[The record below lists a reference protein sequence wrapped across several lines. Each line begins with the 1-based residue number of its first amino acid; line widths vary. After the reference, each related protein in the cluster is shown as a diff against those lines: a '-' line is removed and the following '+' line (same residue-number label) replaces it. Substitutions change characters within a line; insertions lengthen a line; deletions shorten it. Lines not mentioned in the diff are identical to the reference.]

1 MYNLDIPKKRESCMK
16 NPTYEQTRWSLT
28 DLLPECSE
36 EEVQKA
42 LAEVEETVRAIE
54 GMRPALS
61 PEMKEDD
68 FSSLLELLER
78 FAEGATRLGGYATL
92 WHSEETQNHDALAFM
107 GRVEQTLTE
116 AHNRVLFVSLWWKS
130 LAEHE
135 AEALMAHAG
144 DLRYYLE
151 KLRLFKP
158 HTLSEPEEKIINI
171 KDVNGVS
178 ALNTIYGMITNKF
191 VFELDVDGKKKHI
204 TREELMTY
212 VRNPSAHV
220 REAAYRELYRVFGE
234 EATVLGQV
242 YIHTVRDW
250 RAENMGLR
258 HFASPIAA
266 RNLVNHLPDDVVET
280 LLRVCAEETRVFQR
294 YFTLK
299 AGWLGM
305 ERLRRFDLYA
315 PLSEAPS
322 ENIPYP
328 EAVDMVLESF
338 HQFSPEV
345 EGMARKVF
353 DESHIDAE
361 VRQGKRGGAFCLSV
375 SPASTP
381 WVLANYTGEPRQVAT
396 LAHELGHAV
405 HSLMAAGHSP
415 LTFQAPLPL
424 AETASVFGEMLLTDR
439 LLELEKDPLVRRDI
453 LAETIDSIYA
463 TVMRQAFFVLFEREA
478 HEAVAAGKTIDQL
491 HDLYRKNLEAQ
502 FGESM
507 DVEKVFRHEWVGIPH
522 IYHVPFYCYAYSF
535 GMLLAL
541 ALYEEYRER
550 GRAFVPR
557 LTGILAAGGAENPDQ
572 VLTAAGVDMHKPEF
586 WRGGFRIIEHMIR
599 ELEETGAS

>member
-1 MYNLDIPKKRESCMK
+1 MEKSP
-16 NPTYEQTRWSLT
+16 YEQTRWSLT
-28 DLLPECSE
+28 DLLSE
-36 EEVQKA
+36 YSEGEVQKA
-42 LAEVEETVRAIE
+42 LAEVEETTRSIE

-61 PEMKEDD
+61 PEMKEDE
-68 FSSLLELLER
+68 FSSLLGLLER
-78 FAEGATRLGGYATL
+78 FAETAGRVGGYAML
-92 WHSEETQNHDALAFM
+92 WHSEDTQNHEALAFM

-116 AHNRVLFVSLWWKS
+116 AQNRVLFVSLWWKS
-130 LAEHE
+130 LKDDE

-144 DLRYYLE
+144 DLRHYLE

-158 HTLSEPEEKIINI
+158 HTLSEPEEKIISI
-171 KDVNGVS
+171 KDVNGAN
-178 ALNTIYGMITNKF
+178 ALNTIYDMITNKF
-191 VFELDVDGKKKHI
+191 VFELEVDGTKKRL

-212 VRNPSAHV
+212 VQNPSARV
-220 REAAYRELYRVFGE
+220 REAAYREFYRVFGD

-258 HFASPIAA
+258 HFASPIAG
-266 RNLVNHLPDDVVET
+266 RNLANHLPDDVVEV
-280 LLRVCAEETRVFQR
+280 LLHVCTEEAGVFQR

-305 ERLRRFDLYA
+305 DRLRRFDLYA
-315 PLSEAPS
+315 PLSGTPVEK
-322 ENIPYP
+322 IPYP

-338 HQFSPEV
+338 HQFSPDVGE
-345 EGMARKVF
+345 MARRVF
-353 DESHIDAE
+353 DQSHIDAE

-375 SPASTP
+375 TPALTP

-405 HSLMAAGHSP
+405 HSLMASGHSP

-439 LLELEKDPLVRRDI
+439 LLEREKDPLVRRDI

-463 TVMRQAFFVLFEREA
+463 TVMRQAFFVLFEQKA

-491 HDLYRKNLEAQ
+491 HNIYRENLTAQ

-507 DVEKVFRHEWVGIPH
+507 DVDEIFRCEWVGIPH

-557 LTGILAAGGAENPDQ
+557 LTGILSAGGAESPERI
-572 VLTAAGVDMHKPEF
+572 LTGAGVDMHKPEF
-586 WRGGFRIIEHMIR
+586 WRGGFRIIEQMIR
-599 ELEETGAS
+599 ELEETGGSS